1 MRFLFGLLIGFAV
14 GFAGALLF
22 APKASPLRQERAD
35 DDPARKAVDEFG
47 GSNHHDSS
55 GVQGV
60 IQGLQKQVSEA
71 IKEAKKAAEDAEKE
85 VHRRFEEM
93 VEQQPIDE

>member
-22 APKASPLRQERAD
+22 APDTSPLRKEQSD
-35 DDPARKAVDEFG
+35 GDPKRKAIDDFG
-47 GSNHHDSS
+47 RNDNDAG

-60 IQGLQKQVSEA
+60 MKALQKQMSEA
-71 IKEAKKAAEDAEKE
+71 VKEAKKAAEEAEKE
-85 VHRRFEEM
+85 VHRRFDEM
-93 VEQQPIDE
+93 VAKQPIDD